1 MKTSDMNENMS
12 TVATT
17 ETIETLMDCIE
28 RLLELLRKTTQ
39 KEQAEAIYREFFGE
53 GIQDG

>member
-1 MKTSDMNENMS
+1 MKTSDMNKNMS

>member
-1 MKTSDMNENMS
+1 MKASDMNENMS

-28 RLLELLRKTTQ
+28 RLLDLLRKTAQ
-39 KEQAEAIYREFFGE
+39 KEQAEAIYQEFFGE